1 MPALVDMVQATPRCD
16 AHRMIRYGQW
26 GVHFTCHEPM
36 RYLAD
41 TNRWWCLACGA
52 YTPGA
57 RVVGLFRSAQ
67 LPQAA

>member
-1 MPALVDMVQATPRCD
+1 
-16 AHRMIRYGQW
+16 MIRHGQW

-36 RYLAD
+36 RYLPD

-52 YTPGA
+52 YTPGV